1 MNLEQALYFF
11 GLPSLEGQNES
22 DLKRI
27 YYRLAQVY
35 HPDKGGSFEKFIY
48 LQEAHLF
55 LKKQL
60 NNKSNF
66 EESYSSGTN
75 TSYQANSNNSSD
87 QNYQDLL
94 IRFGQLREHYAYTAS
109 VIEKYENIFNTQIG
123 IINRSND
130 LIKKHFDNYN
140 FLKNQLKNNME
151 TRLNQLKKSYEKA
164 WYEYILPTKKLTQQQ
179 YIQASNQVIVEFN
192 QNSQFIDEEF
202 VAQMLKLYQGSFQDL
217 VVLLGDI

>member
-1 MNLEQALYFF
+1 MNLEQALNFF
-11 GLPSLEGQNES
+11 GLPSLEGQDES
-22 DLKRI
+22 SLKRI

-35 HPDKGGSFEKFIY
+35 HPDKGGSFEKLIY

-60 NNKSNF
+60 GKKSNF
-66 EESYSSGTN
+66 EESDNSGFKASNQSGSSNTN
-75 TSYQANSNNSSD
+75 D

-94 IRFGQLREHYAYTAS
+94 IRFEQLREHYAYTAG

-130 LIKKHFDNYN
+130 LIKKHFNNYD

-151 TRLNQLKKSYEKA
+151 ANLTLLKKSYEKV
-164 WYEYILPTKKLTQQQ
+164 WYEYILPTKKITQQQ
-179 YIQASNQVIVEFN
+179 YIQGSNQVIEEFN
-192 QNSQFIDEEF
+192 QNSQFLDEEF